1 MLYGDLGID
10 LALQHLQTEFL
21 KIEIARKSKLLY
33 GDLGNNLSVVNLAAP
48 RSVPT
53 QQTVYVVTV
62 APTLQ
67 FLTISL
73 ARPSKLNFENSF

>member
-1 MLYGDLGID
+1 MHMEIWERTSQQL
-10 LALQHLQTEFL
+10 TCKL

-53 QQTVYVVTV
+53 QQTVYVV

-67 FLTISL
+67 LLTISL
-73 ARPSKLNFENSF
+73 AKPLHSNTT